1 MARSSRLSISLVC
14 VLALAGCVTTEFTA
28 GDVTVKRTDARF
40 WSETDIT
47 AKMSKNGDLE
57 VTSSGRPS
65 EVEGAI
71 SSMLELLKGMR
82 AP

>member
-1 MARSSRLSISLVC
+1 MARSLRRSISLAC
-14 VLALAGCVTTEFTA
+14 LLALSGCVTTEFTA
-28 GDVTVKRTDARF
+28 GGVTVKRTDARF

-47 AKMSKNGDLE
+47 AKMSKDGDLE
-57 VTSSGRPS
+57 VTSSGRPG

-71 SSMLELLKGMR
+71 GALLDLLRAR